1 MSWVARPP
9 ACSQI
14 ISMEGYGT
22 DAYVFLRRLGD
33 AAEPLSE
40 CAHGARLSELAR
52 GLAEGVISPRN
63 NVGATAIRGVSVDDL
78 HSQAFPQTAQ
88 PPHASFRIS
97 MKMSPRNPTGANTAT
112 MPAAG
117 GSSEGPKRGMATAA
131 GAGAASSAAAAALA
145 GAAPA
150 APKPGAASDGT
161 HTRPDKLPA

>member
-1 MSWVARPP
+1 
-9 ACSQI
+9 
-14 ISMEGYGT
+14 MEGYGT

-40 CAHGARLSELAR
+40 CAHGSRLSELAR

-97 MKMSPRNPTGANTAT
+97 MKMSPRHPAGTTTGTPPTG
-112 MPAAG
+112 
-117 GSSEGPKRGMATAA
+117 GSVGEGSKRGMATA
-131 GAGAASSAAAAALA
+131 AGAASSAAAAALA
-145 GAAPA
+145 GAATA
-150 APKPGAASDGT
+150 APKSGAARDGAE
-161 HTRPDKLPA
+161 TRADKLPA